1 VRASATKYGNESF
14 CHDMG
19 KRIVTKLL
27 LDIGTLNNLIFY
39 SGSPHKIHKILS
51 FPRISVR
58 DTRAARTR
66 PMTNSSKTEEKRPNA
81 SENEEEDSH
90 SDEEEVNE
98 RENEDG
104 ILFRD
109 SRFMRLVGT
118 VVVGEQQQKPR
129 PCRMYVNKLK
139 NKEKKTTT
147 RDGALDDDDVYLG
160 YSKCERVDE
169 KKKNNKVNLCLQC
182 YENLFRK
189 YLDENEQ
196 REFKTMILTTSDENR
211 LERYQTEVAKII
223 RERENKEERKAM
235 ARLAKQKR
243 IEEEKRRRK
252 EEEEKR
258 RKEEEE
264 ERLERERVRLL
275 ARKME
280 EKEKFFSRREQREFT
295 NKELLEIVNNTEE
308 GKKILEREKER
319 LQLEIAKVESTTEIF
334 ATKVLF
340 MRVEAF
346 TNVKDAQSMVGTTV
360 TMALV
365 NKEGLI
371 LERFDCL
378 DIRNEAVSEEI
389 GEGIRNKLPSADI
402 YYTSGAECCFQ
413 MPCEDIPEDSS
424 VIIELKHFKSDK
436 NKTSVKCWSYVTMKT
451 LRSGF
456 QRADTED
463 DVRIS
468 LPLASKPVDFTT
480 KTWVNYNWKTNL
492 IKNRDGY
499 GKSDVVVYVNL
510 V

>member
-1 VRASATKYGNESF
+1 
-14 CHDMG
+14 
-19 KRIVTKLL
+19 
-27 LDIGTLNNLIFY
+27 
-39 SGSPHKIHKILS
+39 
-51 FPRISVR
+51 
-58 DTRAARTR
+58 
-66 PMTNSSKTEEKRPNA
+66 MTDSSNIEEARPNA
-81 SENEEEDSH
+81 SEIEEEDSH
-90 SDEEEVNE
+90 SDEEEANE

-118 VVVGEQQQKPR
+118 VVVGEHQKPR

-139 NKEKKTTT
+139 HSGKRATR
-147 RDGALDDDDVYLG
+147 RDGSLVDDDVYLG
-160 YSKCERVDE
+160 YSKCERVE
-169 KKKNNKVNLCLQC
+169 EQKKKNKVNLCLQC

-189 YLDENEQ
+189 YLNEDEQ
-196 REFKTMILTTSDENR
+196 REFKTMILSTSDENR

-243 IEEEKRRRK
+243 M
-252 EEEEKR
+252 
-258 RKEEEE
+258 EE
-264 ERLERERVRLL
+264 ERLERERVRML
-275 ARKME
+275 ARKLE
-280 EKEKFFSRREQREFT
+280 EKEKFFSRKEQREFT

-308 GKKILEREKER
+308 GRKILEREKER

-334 ATKVLF
+334 ATKMLF

-360 TMALV
+360 TMTLV

-371 LERFDCL
+371 IESFNCL
-378 DIRNEAVSEEI
+378 GIRNEAVSEEI

-402 YYTSGAECCFQ
+402 YFTSGAECCFQ
-413 MPCEDIPEDSS
+413 MPCGDIPEDSS

-436 NKTSVKCWSYVTMKT
+436 NKTSVKCWSYVTVKT

-456 QRADTED
+456 QRTDIED

-492 IKNRDGY
+492 IKNRDGS

>member
-1 VRASATKYGNESF
+1 
-14 CHDMG
+14 
-19 KRIVTKLL
+19 
-27 LDIGTLNNLIFY
+27 
-39 SGSPHKIHKILS
+39 
-51 FPRISVR
+51 
-58 DTRAARTR
+58 
-66 PMTNSSKTEEKRPNA
+66 MTDSSNIEEARPNA
-81 SENEEEDSH
+81 SEIEEEDSH
-90 SDEEEVNE
+90 SDEEEANE

-118 VVVGEQQQKPR
+118 VVVGEHQKPR

-139 NKEKKTTT
+139 HSGKRTTT
-147 RDGALDDDDVYLG
+147 RDGALDNDDVYLG
-160 YSKCERVDE
+160 YSKCERVE
-169 KKKNNKVNLCLQC
+169 EQKKKNKVNLCLQC

-189 YLDENEQ
+189 YLDEDEQ
-196 REFKTMILTTSDENR
+196 CEFKTMILTTSDENR

-243 IEEEKRRRK
+243 MEEEKRRKK

-275 ARKME
+275 ARKLE

-319 LQLEIAKVESTTEIF
+319 LQLEIARVESTTEIF
-334 ATKVLF
+334 ATKMLF

-346 TNVKDAQSMVGTTV
+346 TNVKDVEIMVGTTV

-365 NKEGLI
+365 DKEGLI
-371 LERFDCL
+371 IERFNCL

-389 GEGIRNKLPSADI
+389 GEAIRKKLPSAVI

-413 MPCEDIPEDSS
+413 LVPFTDFPEDSS
-424 VIIELKHFKSDK
+424 IIIELKHFKRDK
-436 NKTSVKCWSYVTMKT
+436 NKTSVKCWSYVTAKT
-451 LRSGF
+451 LRYELSQPEERKEG
-456 QRADTED
+456 
-463 DVRIS
+463 VRMS
-468 LPLASKPVDFTT
+468 LPLARKPVDFTT
-480 KTWVNYNWKTNL
+480 KLWVNYNWKSNL
-492 IKNRDGY
+492 IKNRDGSW
-499 GKSDVVVYVNL
+499 KSDVVVYFDMV
-510 V
+510 